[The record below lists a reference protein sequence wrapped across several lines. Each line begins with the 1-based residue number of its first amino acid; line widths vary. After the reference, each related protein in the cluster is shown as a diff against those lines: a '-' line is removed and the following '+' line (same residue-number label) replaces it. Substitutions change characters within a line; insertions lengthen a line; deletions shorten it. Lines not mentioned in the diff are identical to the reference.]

1 MSDSN
6 ESSSFF
12 FTIKSLRNSA
22 LAVLHLAP
30 NASFCMAKAQYRR
43 LSIKYYPTAAMSND
57 ARLFA
62 HENFSK
68 VSAAYELL
76 MTINNA
82 SLDETDSTLFSSL
95 NFTDP
100 YLLFKR
106 HCLCFSDIA
115 SRTFESKKNNVT
127 DYSAEPI
134 WPNVLGQ
141 SCSIE
146 NTMHTYLGI
155 KQISTTV
162 PINPTG
168 IKAAAAN
175 ISLGSTTK
183 RPRFKYNLP
192 ATVLLRRSVKRAL
205 GEDLTF
211 DCNLKRR
218 CISVLT

>member
-1 MSDSN
+1 MSD
-6 ESSSFF
+6 
-12 FTIKSLRNSA
+12 
-22 LAVLHLAP
+22 
-30 NASFCMAKAQYRR
+30 
-43 LSIKYYPTAAMSND
+43 D

-62 HENFSK
+62 HEHFSK

-82 SLDETDSTLFSSL
+82 SLDKADSTLFSSL

-100 YLLFKR
+100 YLFFKR
-106 HCLCFSDIA
+106 HCLCFSDVT
-115 SRTFESKKNNVT
+115 SRTFDSEKDVT

-134 WPNVLGQ
+134 WPHVLVQ

-146 NTMHTYLGI
+146 NTMHTSFGI

-162 PINPTG
+162 PIDPTG

-183 RPRFKYNLP
+183 RQIFKHALP
-192 ATVLLRRSVKRAL
+192 NTVLLRRSVKRAP